1 MLSAATGK
9 SDRGMVM
16 SEKAIETKHNRTHKW
31 AFPVGLIIVLLAVVG
46 LVFLVVLGVKGIGKA
61 FDNSEKIEAYNKFLS
76 PVVMSDPAPFDDVT
90 KADKSQLVDIT
101 IWSILSDELT
111 PQKYEY
117 TDEGMVI
124 PAEDVEK
131 KFHEVFGADTE
142 IAHRTIE
149 GYGYTFTYDA
159 AAKTYTIPLTGI
171 VPIYTPR
178 VVDISKKGSATIL
191 TVALLAGDEWAQAAN
206 GDMIAPEPDKYVK
219 ITLREDKEGNT
230 YISALQSTDAPETV
244 TTTAPLEITEEPT
257 TEQTSASDTTV
268 SESETASATE
278 AEATEANG

>member
-1 MLSAATGK
+1 
-9 SDRGMVM
+9 MVM
-16 SEKAIETKHNRTHKW
+16 SEKITDIKHNRTHKW

-46 LVFLVVLGVKGIGKA
+46 LVFLLVLGIKGIGKA
-61 FDNSEKIEAYNKFLS
+61 FDNSEKIEAYNKFLT

-117 TDEGMVI
+117 TDEGMVL
-124 PAEDVEK
+124 PAEDVEA
-131 KFHEVFGADTE
+131 KFHEMFGADTE
-142 IAHRTIE
+142 IAHKTIE

-159 AAKTYTIPLTGI
+159 AGKTYTIPLTGI
-171 VPIYTPR
+171 VPTYTPR
-178 VVDISKKGSATIL
+178 VVDINKKGSAIIL
-191 TVALLAGDEWAQAAN
+191 TVGLLAGDEWAQAAN

-219 ITLREDKEGNT
+219 VTLREDKEGNT

-244 TTTAPLEITEEPT
+244 STTAPLEITEEPT
-257 TEQTSASDTTV
+257 EPESTEEASSV
-268 SESETASATE
+268 E
-278 AEATEANG
+278 AEEGSTSEADTTEANG